1 MDRDLLGVGRD
12 KHAGPAI
19 LLPSDE
25 KTKPKLL
32 IAQRLPAKAAKGLIM
47 ALPGKCGV
55 QMRSRMD
62 PSTGTWCGNL
72 GTTWDHTARA
82 LLDDLHSSTR
92 QSKPQIALDVRGNA

>member
-1 MDRDLLGVGRD
+1 
-12 KHAGPAI
+12 

-55 QMRSRMD
+55 
-62 PSTGTWCGNL
+62 
-72 GTTWDHTARA
+72 
-82 LLDDLHSSTR
+82 
-92 QSKPQIALDVRGNA
+92 